1 MKRTILFIVISVIA
15 CTAIAA
21 QRIKSG
27 PADSQTRA
35 IEDRMAIK
43 ELVDTFSI
51 LADKKD
57 TKAQVLLFTSNGR
70 VKTYRNGS
78 EVSNL
83 TGRDKMETAFAAF
96 LKNFD
101 TVYHFN
107 GQHAIRLN
115 GDDAAGTL
123 YCLVTLIG
131 PENGKRMITTI
142 GVIYNDEYVR
152 ENGRWLIAKRTSYFT
167 WQNKSELQQ

>member
-1 MKRTILFIVISVIA
+1 MKKIILLIAVFGLAGIVAMAQKMKNEPINSRISPVDDKLA
-15 CTAIAA
+15 L
-21 QRIKSG
+21 R
-27 PADSQTRA
+27 
-35 IEDRMAIK
+35 

-57 TKAQVLLFTSNGR
+57 TKGQVLLFTQNGSVR
-70 VKTYRNGS
+70 TLRGGS
-78 EVSNL
+78 EVSRL
-83 TGRDKMETAFAAF
+83 DGRANMEAAFAAF

-107 GQHAIRLN
+107 GQHVVELHGNKATGI
-115 GDDAAGTL
+115 L

-131 PENGKRMITTI
+131 LENGKQMKTTI

-152 ENGRWLIAKRTSYFT
+152 ENGRWLVAKRTSDFT
-167 WQNKSELQQ
+167 WQDKRELGQ